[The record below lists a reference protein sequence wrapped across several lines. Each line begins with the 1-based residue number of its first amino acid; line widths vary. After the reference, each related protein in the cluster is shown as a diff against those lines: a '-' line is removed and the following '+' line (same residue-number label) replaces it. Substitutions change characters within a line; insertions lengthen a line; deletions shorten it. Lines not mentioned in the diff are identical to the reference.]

1 MKGLVRVWGQ
11 KSVNM
16 FQETLG
22 DRLGERVVKRI
33 GGTLGQRLGEWK
45 YASRMK
51 QHCLKPA
58 SIIIIQIFYKNASI
72 CRSF

>member
-1 MKGLVRVWGQ
+1 MRVWGQ

-45 YASRMK
+45 YASRMN
-51 QHCLKPA
+51 QDCLKPA
-58 SIIIIQIFYKNASI
+58 SII
-72 CRSF
+72 R